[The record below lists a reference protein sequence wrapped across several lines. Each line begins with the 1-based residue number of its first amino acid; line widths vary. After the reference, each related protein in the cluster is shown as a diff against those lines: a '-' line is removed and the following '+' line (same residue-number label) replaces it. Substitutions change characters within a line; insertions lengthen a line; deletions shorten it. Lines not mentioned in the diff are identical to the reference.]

1 MTNIVPK
8 NLALTKSI
16 FIVPYLLPAEIKKMI
31 ETAKE
36 RRRGDRD
43 ALLIKLL
50 FITGLRISE
59 ALSLTLANLERP
71 KKDLPFLR
79 ILGKGKKPR
88 MVACPPELADSL
100 EAYARRHR
108 IGDRDRLF
116 PISRKMAY
124 WIVRQSGEK
133 AGLTKKVYPHLLR
146 HSCAIERLRQTG
158 NPWALQ
164 MHLGHSTLLMTMRY
178 LSTLGAEESLR
189 IQQEVKFEL

>member
-1 MTNIVPK
+1 MTNLVPK
-8 NLALTKSI
+8 NLALTKSTL
-16 FIVPYLLPAEIKKMI
+16 IVPYLLPVEIKRMI
-31 ETAKE
+31 ETAE
-36 RRRGDRD
+36 DRRRGDRD

-59 ALSLTLANLERP
+59 ALNLTLTNLERP

-100 EAYARRHR
+100 EAYARRHQ

-124 WIVRQSGEK
+124 WIVRQTGEQ
-133 AGLTKKVYPHLLR
+133 AGLTKKIYPHLLR
-146 HSCAIERLRQTG
+146 HSCAIERLKQTG
-158 NPWALQ
+158 NPRALQ
-164 MHLGHSTLLMTMRY
+164 IHLGHSTPLMTMRY